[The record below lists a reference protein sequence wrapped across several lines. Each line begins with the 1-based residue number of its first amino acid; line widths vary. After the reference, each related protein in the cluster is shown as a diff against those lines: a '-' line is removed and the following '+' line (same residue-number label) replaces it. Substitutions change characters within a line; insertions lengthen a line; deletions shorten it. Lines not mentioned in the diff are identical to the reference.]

1 MRTIRLPVH
10 SKTSLFSGPK
20 TLSFME
26 KIDKIVNKLS
36 NKKTSKR
43 SKTTFEPNED
53 YDEIRVT
60 NTAEK

>member
-1 MRTIRLPVH
+1 
-10 SKTSLFSGPK
+10 
-20 TLSFME
+20 ME